1 MKNTD
6 LVITPGD
13 PEGIGPEVTLKA
25 LGRLL
30 PELRGQSVVLF
41 GSAKPYGKKLQK
53 LRGISLQLI
62 EPPLRS
68 SPGWQ
73 AGWAV
78 ETAARFVLSAPRSR
92 ALVTGPVSKERL
104 QKAGFPY
111 QGHTDFLAALTRA
124 PEVSMMLAN
133 ETFRVVLVT
142 NHIPLSEVPS
152 RITPERLGIAVRN
165 AVRFCAGD
173 LGIARPKI
181 AILALNPH
189 AGESGLMGLEESR
202 VLEPFLRRVR
212 KRYPEVGF
220 TGPHP
225 ADSFFALEA
234 ARPPR
239 LRHSAVVALYHDQ
252 GLIPLKLSGFSESM
266 NMTLGLPIIRT
277 SVDHGTA
284 FDIAGKNRADPGSMI
299 YAIRMALKILKTR
312 RKYESQHLS

>member
-13 PEGIGPEVTLKA
+13 PESIGPEVTLKA
-25 LGRLL
+25 LKILE

-41 GSAKPYGKKLQK
+41 GAARPLGTGLRK
-53 LRGISLQLI
+53 LRGLGLQLI
-62 EPPLRS
+62 EPPERS

-73 AGWAV
+73 SGWAV
-78 ETAARFVLSAPRSR
+78 ETAARFVLSAPLSR
-92 ALVTGPVSKERL
+92 ALVTGPISKERL

-111 QGHTDFLAALTRA
+111 QGHTDFLAELTRA
-124 PEVSMMLAN
+124 RHVTMMLAN
-133 ETFRVVLVT
+133 DTFRVVLAT

-152 RITPERLGIAVRN
+152 RITPEKLEATVGN
-165 AVRFCAGD
+165 AIGFCLRD
-173 LGIARPKI
+173 LGLAKPKI
-181 AILALNPH
+181 ALLALNPH
-189 AGESGLMGLEESR
+189 AGESGLMGTEEAR
-202 VLEPFLRRVR
+202 VLLPFLRMIRKKFPRV
-212 KRYPEVGF
+212 EF

-234 ARPPR
+234 ARSKR

-266 NMTLGLPIIRT
+266 NMTLGLPIVRT

-284 FDIAGKNRADPGSMI
+284 FDIAGKNKADPGSMV

-312 RKYESQHLS
+312 RKHESQQF